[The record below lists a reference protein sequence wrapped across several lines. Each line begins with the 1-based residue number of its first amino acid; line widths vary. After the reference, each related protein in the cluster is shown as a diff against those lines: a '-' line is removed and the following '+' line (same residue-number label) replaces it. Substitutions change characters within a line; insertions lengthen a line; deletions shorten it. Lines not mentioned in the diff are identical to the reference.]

1 MNVLSL
7 LTRPSAPT
15 AERPR
20 ATLSRIAIGVGLLIL
35 LLASVRVVSGADDL
49 TSSGS
54 MSAALRFAAPL
65 VLAGLGGLWAERAG
79 VINIGLEGMM
89 VIGTWF
95 GAWAGYQWGPVVG
108 VLAAIVAGAVFGLI
122 HALATVTFGV
132 DQVMSGLALN
142 LLAAGIARYLSKLF
156 FNGIP
161 GGTAT
166 KSPPVDPFPAFTV
179 PGLSEF
185 LRGIESQHWFLIGD
199 VAGILGGLVTEISIL
214 TIVVIILVL
223 LTHYVFWHNRFG
235 LRVRSSGENPWAADS
250 LGIDVTRIRYI
261 ALVIS
266 GALAGM
272 GGAFLVTVSSS
283 VYNEGQV
290 AGRGFIGLATVV
302 FGNWRPLPLGGGALL
317 FGFTDAVST
326 RQPSTVHA
334 FLLVV
339 VVALIAIAVL
349 QLRKRRLV
357 TGLIALS
364 TGAVFL
370 IWYVTTE
377 RLPEEIVAFA
387 PHVITLVV
395 LAAASQR
402 LRPPASEAIPF
413 RRGDGH

>member
-1 MNVLSL
+1 MSL
-7 LTRPSAPT
+7 LSVFATTNSSP
-15 AERPR
+15 ERPR
-20 ATLSRIAIGVGLLIL
+20 ANLSRIAIGVGLIVL
-35 LLASVRVVSGADDL
+35 LLSVVRVVSGADDL

-54 MSAALRFAAPL
+54 ISASLRFAAPL

-95 GAWAGYQWGPVVG
+95 GAWAGYQWGPGVG
-108 VLAAIVAGAVFGLI
+108 VLVALAAGACFGLL

-132 DQVMSGLALN
+132 DQVMSGLAIN
-142 LLAAGIARYLSKLF
+142 LLAAGMARYLSKLF
-156 FNGIP
+156 FVGIP

-166 KSPPVDPFPAFTV
+166 KSPPVDPFPAVTV
-179 PGLSEF
+179 PGLSPV
-185 LRGIESQHWFLIGD
+185 LQQLESQHWLLLSDI
-199 VAGILGGLVTEISIL
+199 AGILGGLVTEISVL
-214 TIVVIILVL
+214 TILAIALVFF
-223 LTHYVFWHNRFG
+223 THWMLWSNRFG

-250 LGIDVTRIRYI
+250 LGINVIRVRYI
-261 ALVIS
+261 ALAIS

-302 FGNWRPLPLGGGALL
+302 FGNWRPIPLGGGALL

-339 VVALIAIAVL
+339 TVALVVIAIMQLRRRRRLGFVIAVL
-349 QLRKRRLV
+349 SA
-357 TGLIALS
+357 G
-364 TGAVFL
+364 GFL
-370 IWYVTTE
+370 YWYLTTTK
-377 RLPEEIVAFA
+377 LPDEIVAFA

-402 LRPPASEAIPF
+402 LRPPASEGLPF